1 MKTLKSF
8 FRKNSEVKI
17 ISDFSIFS
25 LNTSQM
31 IAIKGGTEP
40 IGTDPG
46 EPTPPKGSNDI

>member
-1 MKTLKSF
+1 MKTLKGL
-8 FRKNSEVKI
+8 FRRNSDVKI

-25 LNTSQM
+25 LNSAQM

-46 EPTPPKGSNDI
+46 EPTPPKVFGDI